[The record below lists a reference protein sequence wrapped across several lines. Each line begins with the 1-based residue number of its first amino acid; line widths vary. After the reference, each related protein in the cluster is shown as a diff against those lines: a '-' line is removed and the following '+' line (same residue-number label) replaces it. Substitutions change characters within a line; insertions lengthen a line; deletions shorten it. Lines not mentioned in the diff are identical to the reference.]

1 MARIL
6 TVDTIETQ
14 SGGNLSSNWPSGMI
28 IGSKLI
34 RNATRTSVSNGSG
47 ATTLFSGTYTKILGG
62 SASKLIIRSS
72 VFGTQFSSGNCGTG
86 HVVNGDWVYGVAY
99 QYDGQWSSTQ
109 QTTVCWG
116 QTEHTGVSSGSV
128 TVGWGWNP
136 IGGGAERPFAIF
148 NPNNSDDSRN
158 VQKSSC
164 IFVQEVVI

>member
-6 TVDTIETQ
+6 TIDTIETQ
-14 SGGNLSSNWPSGMI
+14 SGGVLSSNWPSGMI
-28 IGSKLI
+28 IGSKII
-34 RNATRTSVSNGSG
+34 RNGTRTSVSLGSG
-47 ATTLFSGTYTKILGG
+47 ATTLFSGTYTKILSG
-62 SASKLIIRSS
+62 SESKLIIRSS
-72 VFGTQFSSGNCGTG
+72 VFGAQYSSGNCGTA
-86 HVVNGDWVYGVAY
+86 HIVNGSYVYGVAY

-116 QTEHTGVSSGSV
+116 QTEHTGVAAGSV

-148 NPNNSDDSRN
+148 NPNSSDDVRN
-158 VQKSSC
+158 TQMISS